1 MQKVKEWLS
10 GKKTY
15 LVCAAAILAAVI
27 AYSQDQ
33 VTLIQLIEAVLAAI
47 GGMTLRAGVTKSAL

>member
-1 MQKVKEWLS
+1 MDKIKAFLS

-15 LVCAAAILAAVI
+15 LVCAAAVLAAVV

-33 VTLIQLIEAVLAAI
+33 VTLIQLIEAILAAI
-47 GGMTLRAGVTKSAL
+47 GGMTLRAGIEKSGP

>member
-1 MQKVKEWLS
+1 MQKVKGWLS

>member
-1 MQKVKEWLS
+1 MQRIKDFLS

-15 LVCAAAILAAVI
+15 LVCAVAILSALA

-33 VTLIQLIEAVLAAI
+33 VTLVQMVEAILAAI
-47 GGMTLRAGVTKSAL
+47 TGMTLRSAVQKSGA